1 MPISSPSAGPGSITY
16 TATVAAK
23 SQSKKAANKLAEKD
37 RRNKLKEAVE
47 ELAKVVVEPCCG
59 GRLAMDSDME
69 QPVEAS
75 TSAVP
80 ATQSYTRTGAVE
92 CSVHYVMCLKAQV
105 KTLQDQLQACRAQKG
120 DMNQE
125 DM

>member
-1 MPISSPSAGPGSITY
+1 MCPARLCSITY

-23 SQSKKAANKLAEKD
+23 SQSKKVANKLAEKD

-47 ELAKVVVEPCCG
+47 ELAKMVVEPCCSG
-59 GRLAMDSDME
+59 KHAMDSDME
-69 QPVEAS
+69 PPVEAS
-75 TSAVP
+75 ASTAP

-92 CSVHYVMCLKAQV
+92 CSVHYIMCLKAEV
-105 KTLQDQLQACRAQKG
+105 KTLQEQLQACRAQKR
-120 DMNQE
+120 DMDQD